1 MVYFFV
7 AGIALVL
14 IGMSSMGTSIFSLV
28 PLVFED
34 LVGKE
39 NVTSAMGVQLA
50 CQACG
55 FIVSSY
61 LAGWCSV
68 V

>member
-1 MVYFFV
+1 
-7 AGIALVL
+7 
-14 IGMSSMGTSIFSLV
+14 MGTSIFSLI
-28 PLVFED
+28 PPVFKD
-34 LVGKE
+34 LIGSE

-61 LAGWCSV
+61 LTGMFERFQPEAY
-68 V
+68 